1 MAIAQPLAFNGAFT
15 QANPGQV
22 PPAASRNI
30 SMQANTPP
38 AVSLPAPVAG
48 WVTNLQLMNMPPNTA
63 LILDNMF
70 PRAATV
76 DVINGYSP
84 WLTSG
89 TVVLGGAVES
99 LFNWTGP
106 SSKKMVAAAAG
117 HLWNVTN
124 QSGAVSLKAGY
135 ANNRWQTS
143 QLGVSG
149 AQWTLGVNGSDTP
162 FKFDGTTATDN
173 TLSGTFGAHT
183 LNSTTLINSN
193 VFKQRAFFIENNTL
207 GFWFLPVNAISG
219 VMSYYDLSQFSKL
232 GGYVVAM
239 GNWTREVLNGMDIFA
254 VFMTSEGEIIVYQ
267 GSDPADADNW
277 SLVGSFF
284 VGPPIGRRCLTQYG
298 NDLMIIGVDGF
309 QLVSQAVVRERI
321 NLTAEGQSLAF
332 NFDNIQPTV
341 LQAAQAYKANFGW
354 QVTHY
359 PRQRMAI
366 FNIPL
371 LENQNI
377 EQYVVNTNT
386 GAWCRW
392 TNQNAGCW
400 NVFNENLYFGDDAG
414 NVMFADNGQDFNGS
428 GIPWEMKTAFSGFGN
443 PGINKQ
449 FQTVQPVLI
458 SNGSLTF
465 NYGVD
470 VDFGNT
476 APGFGTAI
484 TSATTPWG
492 SPWGSAW
499 STPTTTFQPW
509 LSAGVTGRYAAFHIT
524 GNTKNYTLSIAA
536 INWTWMAG
544 GVL

>member
-1 MAIAQPLAFNGAFT
+1 
-15 QANPGQV
+15 
-22 PPAASRNI
+22 
-30 SMQANTPP
+30 MQANTPP
-38 AVSLPAPVAG
+38 AVSMPAPVAG
-48 WVTNLQLMNMPPNTA
+48 WVTNLALMNMPPNTA
-63 LILDNMF
+63 LILDNIF
-70 PRAATV
+70 PRAATA
-76 DVINGYSP
+76 DVINGYRP

-89 TVVLGGAVES
+89 TTNLGGAVDT
-99 LFNWTGP
+99 LFNWSGP
-106 SSKKMVAAAAG
+106 GSKKMLAAAG
-117 HLWNVTN
+117 GHIWDVTN
-124 QSGAVSLKAGY
+124 QGGATSLKSGY
-135 ANNRWQTS
+135 ISNRWQTG

-149 AQWTLGVNGSDTP
+149 AQWAFGVNGADKP
-162 FKFDGTTATDN
+162 FKFDGTTLTDN
-173 TLSGTFGAHT
+173 TLSGTFGSHT
-183 LNSTTLINSN
+183 LNSVNLINVN
-193 VFKQRAFFIENNTL
+193 IFKQRAYYIENNSL
-207 GFWFLPVNAISG
+207 GFWYLPVNTISG
-219 VMSYYDLSQFSKL
+219 PMSYFDLSQFSKL
-232 GGYVVAM
+232 GGSVVAM
-239 GNWTREVLNGMDIFA
+239 GNWTREITSGLDIFA
-254 VFMTSEGEIIVYQ
+254 VFLTSEGEIIIYQ
-267 GSDPADADNW
+267 GSDPSDVNNW
-277 SLVGSFF
+277 SLVGTFY

-341 LQAAQAYKANFGW
+341 LDAAQQYKTNFGW
-354 QVTHY
+354 QVQHY

-366 FNIPL
+366 FNIPV
-371 LENQNI
+371 LEDATI

-392 TNQNAGCW
+392 LNQNACCW
-400 NVFNENLYFGDDAG
+400 NVFNQNLYFGDPLG
-414 NVMFADNGQDFNGS
+414 NVMLADNGQDFNGG

-443 PGINKQ
+443 PGFNKQ

-470 VDFGNT
+470 VDFNNT
-476 APGFGTAI
+476 PPGFGTAI
-484 TSATTPWG
+484 TSASTPWG
-492 SPWGSAW
+492 SPWGSPW

-509 LSAGVTGRYAAFHIT
+509 LSAGVTGRYAAFHLT